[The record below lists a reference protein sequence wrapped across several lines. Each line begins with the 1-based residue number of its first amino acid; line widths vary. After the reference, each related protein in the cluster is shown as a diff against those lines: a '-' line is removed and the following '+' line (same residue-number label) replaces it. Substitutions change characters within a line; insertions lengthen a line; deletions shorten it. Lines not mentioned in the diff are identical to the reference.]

1 MKRHRGIQIAAIV
14 LAITLLA
21 GCSGRSTEDSNTSHD
36 NTTIQVFVAASL
48 NNVMS
53 ELATM
58 YQEQHP
64 EIKIVLNA
72 DSSGKLLTQ
81 IEEGYVC
88 DIFFSAAVRQIDQLE
103 TDGLMVEGSREEVV
117 SNRLVVITRKNS
129 ETKVTGLQNLNEA
142 TSLALAEGSVPAG
155 RYTRQALVKL
165 GILEDAEDVSK
176 LTTKKVSE
184 ALGDLEISEQGNVS
198 KVLIAV
204 TEGSCEVGTIYY
216 SDLYGY
222 EDKIEVIEQVSND
235 LTGEI
240 IFPICRVKNPE
251 ATSVQEEEAEKFYQ
265 YILSEEANDVFK
277 QFYFDTG
284 RK

>member
-1 MKRHRGIQIAAIV
+1 MKRLRGIQLAAIV

-21 GCSGRSTEDSNTSHD
+21 GCAGRSTKDSNTSHGD
-36 NTTIQVFVAASL
+36 TTIQVFVAASL
-48 NNVMS
+48 NNVMT
-53 ELATM
+53 ELTRI
-58 YQEQHP
+58 YQKQHP
-64 EIKIVLNA
+64 EVKIVLNA

-81 IEEGYVC
+81 IQEGYVC
-88 DIFFSAAVRQIDQLE
+88 DIFFSAAVGQIDQLE

-117 SNRLVVITRKNS
+117 NNRLVVITRKDS
-129 ETKVTGLQNLNEA
+129 GTRVTGLQNLNEA

-155 RYTRQALVKL
+155 RYTRLALVKL
-165 GILEDAEDVSK
+165 GILEETEDVSK
-176 LTTKKVSE
+176 LTTKKISE

-222 EDKIEVIEQVSND
+222 EDEIDVIEQVSND

-240 IFPICRVKNPE
+240 IFPICRVKNSE

-277 QFYFDTG
+277 QFYFDTD